1 MVPGMEGG
9 WVGFG
14 DSSERVRLIQHAG
27 KRNNSW
33 PAGGVRGDW
42 AGSYERGFAP
52 LVGGLGMGLDGRG
65 FAGFTILHATAN
77 FLCPADELGKKN

>member
-1 MVPGMEGG
+1 M

-33 PAGGVRGDW
+33 PAGGMRGDW
-42 AGSYERGFAP
+42 AGASTSEASLRQGIGAEYASLGGDLLGLLFCMRRRN
-52 LVGGLGMGLDGRG
+52 LVS
-65 FAGFTILHATAN
+65 HAAE
-77 FLCPADELGKKN
+77 FGKKN